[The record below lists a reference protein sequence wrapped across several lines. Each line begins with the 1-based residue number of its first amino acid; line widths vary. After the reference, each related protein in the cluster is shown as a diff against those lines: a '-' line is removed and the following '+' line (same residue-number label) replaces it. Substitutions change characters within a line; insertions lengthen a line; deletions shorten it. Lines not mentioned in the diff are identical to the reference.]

1 MVQKLDLKVIP
12 ESFETIEQRDLL
24 FAVAC
29 NYGQGYLFSKSAA
42 PEIIETLC
50 VEQNPLSNN
59 SLPIYESGLQ
69 A

>member
-1 MVQKLDLKVIP
+1 
-12 ESFETIEQRDLL
+12 L

-29 NYGQGYLFSKSAA
+29 NYGQGYLFSKPAA

-50 VEQNPLSNN
+50 VEQDPLSNN